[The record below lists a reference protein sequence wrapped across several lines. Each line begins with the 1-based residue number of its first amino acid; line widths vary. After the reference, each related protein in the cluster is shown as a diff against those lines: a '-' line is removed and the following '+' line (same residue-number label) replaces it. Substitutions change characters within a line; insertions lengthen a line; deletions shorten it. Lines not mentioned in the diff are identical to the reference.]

1 MMRLY
6 YKILR
11 GITKWLNNKN
21 NRKGSGNYRENTGR
35 SKSGESVNRSGKNA
49 GRRSPYAAYTGKD
62 GTYKKPDPE
71 KPEDHPMQEEP
82 TPTTD
87 SLKKKVRLPITS
99 GELRLRMQGIQ
110 LEKSLKILR

>member
-1 MMRLY
+1 MPLIPV
-6 YKILR
+6 KTELI
-11 GITKWLNNKN
+11 
-21 NRKGSGNYRENTGR
+21 
-35 SKSGESVNRSGKNA
+35 KSR
-49 GRRSPYAAYTGKD
+49 
-62 GTYKKPDPE
+62 PE
-71 KPEDHPMQEEP
+71 KPEDDPMQEEP

>member
-1 MMRLY
+1 MAD
-6 YKILR
+6 
-11 GITKWLNNKN
+11 NKN

-49 GRRSPYAAYTGKD
+49 GRRSPYAAYPVKTELIKSR
-62 GTYKKPDPE
+62 PE

>member
-1 MMRLY
+1 MAD
-6 YKILR
+6 
-11 GITKWLNNKN
+11 NKN
-21 NRKGSGNYRENTGR
+21 NRKGSGNYRVKTELI
-35 SKSGESVNRSGKNA
+35 KSR
-49 GRRSPYAAYTGKD
+49 
-62 GTYKKPDPE
+62 PE

-82 TPTTD
+82 TPTTN

>member
-1 MMRLY
+1 MAD
-6 YKILR
+6 
-11 GITKWLNNKN
+11 NKN

-62 GTYKKPDPE
+62 GTYKKPSG
-71 KPEDHPMQEEP
+71 KTGGSSHAGR
-82 TPTTD
+82 TD
-87 SLKKKVRLPITS
+87 SNNEQFKKKVRLPITS